1 MRGAGAAQRVVVGM
15 ATKIAGAGFP
25 TQASKPGAGIPADGV
40 VVPLP
45 AVYFAARFEVRAHCV
60 IIK

>member
-25 TQASKPGAGIPADGV
+25 TQASKPGAGIPADGA
-40 VVPLP
+40 VVPPPGRLLRG
-45 AVYFAARFEVRAHCV
+45 AL
-60 IIK
+60 

>member
-1 MRGAGAAQRVVVGM
+1 VALAQRS
-15 ATKIAGAGFP
+15 AWWLAWPQKIAGAGFP

-40 VVPLP
+40 VVPPP